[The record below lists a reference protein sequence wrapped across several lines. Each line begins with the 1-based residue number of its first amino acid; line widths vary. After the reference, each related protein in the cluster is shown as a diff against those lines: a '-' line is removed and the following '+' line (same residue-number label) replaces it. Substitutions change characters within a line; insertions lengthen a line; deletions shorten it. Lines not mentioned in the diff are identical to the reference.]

1 MSFRIIY
8 PVIQM
13 ATQSGRNVYVTITK
27 DSGDSVV
34 LLFKFISPSAANG
47 LYRAITEIHAFYRWI
62 LLWFYQT
69 YFSKEISEEK
79 TILQPGLRFPKAS

>member
-1 MSFRIIY
+1 
-8 PVIQM
+8 M

-47 LYRAITEIHAFYRWI
+47 LYRAITEIHALLQVNIFMI
-62 LLWFYQT
+62 LPNVL
-69 YFSKEISEEK
+69 
-79 TILQPGLRFPKAS
+79 